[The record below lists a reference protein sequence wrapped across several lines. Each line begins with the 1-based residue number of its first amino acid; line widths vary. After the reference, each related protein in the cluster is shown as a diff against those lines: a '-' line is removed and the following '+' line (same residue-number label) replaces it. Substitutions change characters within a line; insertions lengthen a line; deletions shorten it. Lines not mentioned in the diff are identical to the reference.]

1 MMDRVQASSVR
12 RAAQRQAGQA
22 MVEAAIAFPVLVML
36 MLGLVQFALYVHA
49 QNVVTGAVQDGARVA
64 SVADGS
70 LSDGVARAQIL
81 LRAGLGADAG
91 TVTVSGAESGDAVT
105 VVAQGRLHLIIPWVM
120 DATLPLQAR
129 ATVEKERFH
138 AGPGQ

>member
-1 MMDRVQASSVR
+1 
-12 RAAQRQAGQA
+12 

-64 SVADGS
+64 SVEDGS
-70 LSDGVARAQIL
+70 LSDGIARAQIL
-81 LRAGLGADAG
+81 LQAGLGADAG
-91 TVTVSGAESGDAVT
+91 QVTLSGAESGDAVT
-105 VVAQGRLHLIIPWVM
+105 IVAQGHLHLIIPWVM

-138 AGPGQ
+138 AGPGK